1 MGKPSSAA
9 APPVEPGGKTLVIAE
24 KPSVARDIAR
34 ALGGFENN
42 KEYFESS
49 RHVVTSAVGH
59 MLELVAP
66 EGAEVKRGKW
76 SLKNL
81 PVLPDHFDLAPI
93 AKSESKLKLLAK
105 LYKRKDIGAVINAC
119 DAGREGELIFHYLI
133 RHFNGAK
140 PVQRLWLQSMTP
152 QAIREGFASLR
163 AGDALL
169 PLQHAAVCRAES
181 DWLIGI
187 NATRAMTALNSG
199 GGGFSLTTVGRVQTP
214 TLAILVDREK
224 EIQKFN
230 PRDYWEIKAT
240 FDIASGQYEGR
251 WIDPQRKASKG
262 GNQGV
267 GAETG
272 DNGAGKDP
280 HGTSRPERVWDKARA
295 NAIIA
300 RCEGQP
306 GEVSETTKP
315 ASQQAP
321 LLFDLTSLQR
331 EANRRFGFSARA
343 TLGIAQA
350 LYERHKALT
359 YPRTDSRALPE
370 DYPPTVKKV
379 MQSLSKLDGGGGGD
393 GGDDNDDT
401 DTATAGIGHWAQRAL
416 DKGYI
421 KPGDKRIFNN
431 ARVSDHFAIIPTGE
445 IPRNLKEQERRIY
458 ELVTRA
464 FIAAFYPPA
473 RFENTTRHSVVEGE
487 TFLTRGRVLIDGGW
501 MRVMGRKETSETLPP
516 LAVAGESERATLVEI
531 EAEGKQTKPPPR
543 YSEATLLSAM
553 EGAGKSLEDDAL
565 REAMRGR
572 GLGTPAT
579 RASIIE
585 ELIKVRYILR
595 DARELVPTPKA
606 KTLLRLLR
614 ALKIDE
620 LTRAELTG
628 DWEKKLAQIESDEFS
643 SDEFMRHIREMT
655 ADIVAAA
662 QRCDVDRIDGEYV
675 TLDAPCPKCGGEVR
689 ENYRKFVC
697 QAANCD
703 FSIWK
708 SIAAR
713 ELSPDEAATLLRDRR
728 VGPLDGFRSRL
739 GREFSAE
746 LMLKDDFTASFDFG
760 DDSSD
765 DDIDPKA
772 CEQLGRCP
780 KCGTPVIDTPKRYTC
795 INALGEKSACD
806 FAIGRQI
813 LSRAIEPGDVRQLL
827 TDGKTELLQGFVSK
841 RNNRRFA
848 AHLTMDL
855 SDKSGKLGFEF
866 APRKGQPDDTQ
877 DTTKKKRPAMRK
889 KPDMATARHVK
900 KKAGGKGRT
909 KTTKPTESVIL
920 ER

>member
-1 MGKPSSAA
+1 MAKPLSAA
-9 APPVEPGGKTLVIAE
+9 APPAAKTGKTLVIAE
-24 KPSVARDIAR
+24 KPSVARDITR
-34 ALGGFENN
+34 ALGSFQNKKEFFEGP
-42 KEYFESS
+42 E
-49 RHVVTSAVGH
+49 HVVTSAIGH

-93 AKSESKLKLLAK
+93 AKSESKLKMLAK
-105 LYKRKDIGAVINAC
+105 LYKRKDIDAVINAC

-133 RHFNGAK
+133 RHFKGAK

-152 QAIREGFASLR
+152 QAIRQGFENLR
-163 AGDALL
+163 DGGDLL

-224 EIQKFN
+224 EIQQFT
-230 PRDYWEIKAT
+230 PRDYWEIVAT
-240 FDIASGQYEGR
+240 FEIASGQYEGR
-251 WIDPQRKASKG
+251 RIDPQRKAKKG
-262 GNQGV
+262 GGED
-267 GAETG
+267 GAV
-272 DNGAGKDP
+272 KDP
-280 HGTSRPERVWDKARA
+280 HGTARPERIWDKAEA
-295 NAIIA
+295 EAIVA
-300 RCEGQP
+300 KCEGRE
-306 GEVSETTKP
+306 GDATETTKP

-321 LLFDLTSLQR
+321 MLFDLTSLQR

-370 DYPPTVKKV
+370 DYPSTVKKTLK
-379 MQSLSKLDGGGGGD
+379 SLSRLDGGGGD
-393 GGDDNDDT
+393 GDD
-401 DTATAGIGHWAQRAL
+401 ATQAPSIGHWAKQAL
-416 DKGYI
+416 DKDYV
-421 KPGDKRIFNN
+421 KSNDKRIFNN

-445 IPRNLKEQERRIY
+445 IPSNLKEQERRIY
-458 ELVTRA
+458 ELVTRC

-473 RFENTTRHSVVEGE
+473 RFENTTRHTVVEGE

-501 MRVMGRKETSETLPP
+501 LRVMGRKESSETLPP
-516 LAVAGESERATLVEI
+516 LAVAPGESEPAGMVEI
-531 EAEGKQTKPPPR
+531 EMEGKQTKPPPR

-553 EGAGKSLEDDAL
+553 EGAGKLMEDDAL

-595 DARELVPTPKA
+595 DARELIPTPKA

-614 ALKIDE
+614 ALKIHE

-628 DWEKKLAQIESDEFS
+628 EWEKKLKQIESDEFS

-655 ADIVAAA
+655 AAIVAAA
-662 QRCDVDRIDGEYV
+662 QRCDVDQIDGEYV
-675 TLDAPCPKCGGEVR
+675 TLDAPCPKCGTGEVR

-697 QAANCD
+697 RSPGCD

-713 ELSPDEAATLLRDRR
+713 ELSPDEATALLRERR

-746 LMLKDDFTASFDFG
+746 LVITADFTAAFDFADAG
-760 DDSSD
+760 ND
-765 DDIDPKA
+765 DDIDPQS

-780 KCGTPVIDTPKRYTC
+780 KCGTAVIDTPKRHTC
-795 INALGEKSACD
+795 INALGDKAACD
-806 FAIGRQI
+806 FSISRHI
-813 LSRAIEPGDVRQLL
+813 LSRPIEAAEVRQLL

-841 RNNRRFA
+841 RNNRKFA
-848 AHLTMDL
+848 AHLTMNL
-855 SDKSGKLGFEF
+855 TDKSGKLGFEF
-866 APRKGQPDDTQ
+866 APRKSEMDND
-877 DTTKKKRPAMRK
+877 KKKVSAKRK
-889 KPDMATARHVK
+889 KPDMQTARHVK
-900 KKAGGKGRT
+900 RGRG
-909 KTTKPTESVIL
+909 
-920 ER
+920 